1 MEAKRQ
7 RASNFTA
14 DERVALLNIV
24 KNYKHI
30 LENKKT
36 DAITWREKEG
46 IWLRIEKEFNAT
58 SPACINRSQEQLR
71 KCYENQ
77 KKIVRKIAA
86 NNRLNLCKTGGGPS
100 SCNDSNNPTYDLTM
114 SILSQKS
121 VLGLNDRF
129 GGDREESR
137 KTNAP
142 LLSNDEIVEFEEVE
156 DYEMEQ
162 IILKVVN
169 DEDDANTI
177 KSPQSG
183 ETFNKK
189 KGLIEKEEN
198 IVWQH
203 YKPSDLRTPL
213 HKTLKNV
220 VGKPAAVSNKAEAS
234 TAENAWSSRRRPATS
249 ANIMLARK
257 FEDLV
262 DTKQEIANIQL
273 EVLKKERDDI
283 IERGFREKEEF
294 LIKKNQMLEIHEI
307 QKQLLLLDVEV
318 KKAQLDKLQTM

>member
-36 DAITWREKEG
+36 DAITWREKEGTAAIRLIVPQG

-114 SILSQKS
+114 SILSQK
-121 VLGLNDRF
+121 
-129 GGDREESR
+129 
-137 KTNAP
+137 
-142 LLSNDEIVEFEEVE
+142 
-156 DYEMEQ
+156 M
-162 IILKVVN
+162 
-169 DEDDANTI
+169 
-177 KSPQSG
+177 
-183 ETFNKK
+183 
-189 KGLIEKEEN
+189 
-198 IVWQH
+198 
-203 YKPSDLRTPL
+203 
-213 HKTLKNV
+213 
-220 VGKPAAVSNKAEAS
+220 GKPAAVSNKAEAS
-234 TAENAWSSRRRPATS
+234 TADNAWSSRRRPATS